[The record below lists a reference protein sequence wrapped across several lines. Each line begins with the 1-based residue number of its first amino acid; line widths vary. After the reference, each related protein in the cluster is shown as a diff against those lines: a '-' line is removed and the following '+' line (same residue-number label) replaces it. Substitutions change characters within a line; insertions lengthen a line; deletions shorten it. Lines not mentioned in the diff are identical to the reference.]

1 MRTFE
6 EKLVE
11 AGQWPLRASGIETLQ
26 VNLGKLSNRTCRHC
40 PVDAGPTRAEIMT
53 RDTAELVIAV
63 LLSSCS

>member
-1 MRTFE
+1 MRAFE

-26 VNLGKLSNRTCRHC
+26 VNSVRLCKQTCRHC
-40 PVDAGPTRAEIMT
+40 HVDAGPTRAEIMT
-53 RDTAELVIAV
+53 PDTAELVIGV